1 MFKLEIYIDSDDAF
15 SYKMPDGLVCTDDY
29 GTYEILSESIET
41 LVDFAIDTVLYMP
54 WYFTFSREGLKED
67 ILKKWNRI
75 SLELIALRIN
85 FLDQDLNDGY
95 VLYDFKFMF
104 NNISDWDNGHQSGY
118 MSITEYMPKDK
129 LNII

>member
-15 SYKMPDGLVCTDDY
+15 SYKLPDGLVCTDDY

-54 WYFTFSREGLKED
+54 WYFTSSREDLKED
-67 ILKKWNRI
+67 ILKKWNRM
-75 SLELIALRIN
+75 SLELITLRII
-85 FLDQDLNDGY
+85 FLDKDLNDGY
-95 VLYDFKFMF
+95 VLDDFKFMF
-104 NNISDWDNGHQSGY
+104 NSISDWDNGHQSGY
-118 MSITEYMPKDK
+118 MSITEYTPKDK

>member
-15 SYKMPDGLVCTDDY
+15 SYKLPDGLVCTDDY

-67 ILKKWNRI
+67 ILKKWNRM

-85 FLDQDLNDGY
+85 FLDQDLDDGY

-118 MSITEYMPKDK
+118 MSITEYVPKDK
-129 LNII
+129 MNII

>member
-15 SYKMPDGLVCTDDY
+15 SYKLPDGLVCTVDY

-67 ILKKWNRI
+67 ILKKWNRM

>member
-15 SYKMPDGLVCTDDY
+15 SYKLPDGLVCTDDY

-54 WYFTFSREGLKED
+54 WYFTSSREGLKED
-67 ILKKWNRI
+67 ILKKWNRM
-75 SLELIALRIN
+75 SLEFINIRIN
-85 FLDQDLNDGY
+85 FLDEDLDDDDD
-95 VLYDFKFMF
+95 LDDLRFLF
-104 NNISDWDNGHQSGY
+104 NNISVWDNGHQSGY

>member
-15 SYKMPDGLVCTDDY
+15 SYKLPDGLVCTDDY

-67 ILKKWNRI
+67 ILKKWNRM

-118 MSITEYMPKDK
+118 MSITEYVPNDK
-129 LNII
+129 MNII

>member
-1 MFKLEIYIDSDDAF
+1 M
-15 SYKMPDGLVCTDDY
+15 
-29 GTYEILSESIET
+29 
-41 LVDFAIDTVLYMP
+41 
-54 WYFTFSREGLKED
+54 
-67 ILKKWNRI
+67 

-85 FLDQDLNDGY
+85 FLDEDLNDGY

>member
-15 SYKMPDGLVCTDDY
+15 SYKLPDGLVCTDDY

-67 ILKKWNRI
+67 ILKKWNRM

-85 FLDQDLNDGY
+85 FLDQDLDDGY

-118 MSITEYMPKDK
+118 MSITEYVPKDK
-129 LNII
+129 MNVI

>member
-15 SYKMPDGLVCTDDY
+15 SYKLPDGLVCTDDY

-54 WYFTFSREGLKED
+54 WYFKSSREDLKQD
-67 ILKKWNRI
+67 ILKRWNRM

-85 FLDQDLNDGY
+85 FLDEDLDDGY
-95 VLYDFKFMF
+95 VLYDFKSMF
-104 NNISDWDNGHQSGY
+104 NDICDWSNSHQSAH
-118 MSITEYMPKDK
+118 MSITEYTPKDK